1 MKYPAD
7 LIDGNGV
14 GKRIHVGH
22 GLDRAELAADY
33 VHAVGENDELAFE
46 EVSLRFIPRIKNCE
60 NRFGW
65 GCDSDGEWH
74 SHWEDVAAG
83 AGTAY
88 TVVGPVTLSSP
99 GDTIPS

>member
-22 GLDRAELAADY
+22 NLDGSDLAHDY
-33 VHAVGENDELAFE
+33 NRAVGERDELAVE
-46 EVSLRFIPRIKNCE
+46 EVHLRFIPRIKNCE
-60 NRFGW
+60 NRLGW

-74 SHWEDVAAG
+74 SHWEDVTAG
-83 AGTAY
+83 EGTAY
-88 TVVGPVTLSSP
+88 TTVGPT
-99 GDTIPS
+99 